1 MAPAHAQTTNA
12 NMFAT
17 AAIILQKLRT
27 RANKTPPTIAVRP
40 DINAARN
47 SPTGHRERVQMT
59 ANASFLSA
67 KEIITYI
74 KMETH
79 VKPIQSPHAARMTS
93 PVRQYP
99 TAAIHVFQENVNSA
113 ANPTTTC
120 HQTKKSVILTA
131 KQNAA
136 IHESIARIRMA
147 GKTANASMAV
157 AWRQAVIITI
167 TSAAA
172 IV

>member
-1 MAPAHAQTTNA
+1 
-12 NMFAT
+12 
-17 AAIILQKLRT
+17 
-27 RANKTPPTIAVRP
+27 
-40 DINAARN
+40 
-47 SPTGHRERVQMT
+47 
-59 ANASFLSA
+59 
-67 KEIITYI
+67 
-74 KMETH
+74 METH

-136 IHESIARIRMA
+136 IRESIARIRMA